1 MLHHCYYSTSQR
13 GTRTTYEDIHHWP
26 TYGGLSPVN
35 EPPPLSPSC
44 SKADTPITASHGDL
58 ITCSRTWE
66 GCTLL
71 TRDLQ
76 IANAPSA
83 SAPTI
88 QLQRFQYPVHVRTP
102 ANVRNYSEM

>member
-1 MLHHCYYSTSQR
+1 MSLPVKGVLAPHSNIHTTGRFMVVFRQPMDHPHST
-13 GTRTTYEDIHHWP
+13 
-26 TYGGLSPVN
+26 
-35 EPPPLSPSC
+35 PSC
-44 SKADTPITASHGDL
+44 SKADTTIIASHGDL

-76 IANAPSA
+76 LANAPSA

-88 QLQRFQYPVHVRTP
+88 QLQYNQYPVHVRTP
-102 ANVRNYSEM
+102 ANVRHYSEM